1 MHEIV
6 RVTLENEMDLILAHK
21 RTMKLAE
28 LCGLSL
34 PVQTTFA
41 TAVSEIAR
49 CAIDEGKEAYLLLA
63 IQFLR
68 GGRKEIQAIIT
79 DTSAFCTEHA
89 EHLKYAR
96 RLIDDVVLESAPG
109 FTRVVLCYRIN
120 FSGTITEAR
129 IASFIEYFKTEPPI
143 SPYDEI
149 RRKNNQLQSLADK
162 LTESENKFRQLADSL
177 PHMLWTA
184 TPDGPV
190 DYFNRRWYE
199 YTGLDG
205 IQNWLPLVHPEDSP
219 KAEQTWSESL
229 RTGAPWLAQNRLRY
243 KRNSAAYR
251 WHEERG
257 VAVRD
262 DKGNIVKW
270 FVSATDIDDQKRL
283 EDKLRE
289 SEERAR
295 LSVDAAELG
304 MWELDVPTN
313 RLQSSDRFNTIFGY
327 EGSRQLAR
335 QEWLDHFHPD
345 DLLMRDEAPRTA
357 MKTGKLSYEARIIRK
372 DGALRWIQ
380 VQGKVFYNDKREPMR
395 LVGTLKDVTEHREMI
410 GALSESEQRFRSV
423 ADTAPVMIWMSGVD
437 KLCYYFNS
445 AWLTFTGR
453 MFEDEK
459 GNGWADNV
467 HPEDLA
473 MLLNVYNTSFDAHR
487 EFYIEYRLRR
497 QDGEYR
503 WISSKGVPRFSN
515 NDVFLGYIGV
525 CIHIHDQRLANE
537 ELEKKVAVRTSELKR
552 ANQALE
558 DKNRE
563 LERSNQE
570 LASFSYVASH
580 DLQEPL
586 RKIQAF
592 TQRITEAGE
601 FNETTHDYFNRIR
614 AGARRMQNLIDSLL
628 DFSRVNTSK
637 NIFEAVDLN
646 ALVQDV
652 LLHLKDMVEEK
663 AATMMVGV
671 MPQVNVIPVQFHQLL
686 LNLISNALKYS
697 KASVPPVIR
706 VDAERIKGASVMLA
720 DIDANKDYWAISVAD
735 NGIGF
740 EQQYEYKIFEIFQ
753 RLHGRHEYAGTGIGL
768 AICKKIAQNHYGTIV
783 ATGVPDEGSVFTVYI
798 PADH

>member
-6 RVTLENEMDLILAHK
+6 RVNLENEMDLILAHK

-49 CAIDEGKEAYLLLA
+49 CAIDQGKQAYLQLS
-63 IQFLR
+63 IQFIR
-68 GGRKEIQAIIT
+68 AARKEIQAVIS
-79 DTSAFCTEHA
+79 DTTAFCSDQA

-96 RLIDDVVLESAPG
+96 RLIDDVALESTPAA
-109 FTRVVLCYRIN
+109 TRVILRHRIN
-120 FSGTITEAR
+120 FAGTITEAR
-129 IASFIEYFKTEPPI
+129 IASFIDYFKTEPPI

-149 RRKNNQLQSLADK
+149 RRKNTQLQSLADK
-162 LTESENKFRQLADSL
+162 LSESEKKFRQLADSL
-177 PHMLWTA
+177 PHMLWTT
-184 TPDGPV
+184 TPDGTI

-199 YTGLDG
+199 YTGQEG
-205 IQNWLPLVHPEDSP
+205 TQNWLPVVHPEDSA
-219 KAEQTWSESL
+219 KVQETWAQSL
-229 RTGAPWLAQNRLRY
+229 RTGAPWFAQSRLRD
-243 KRNSAAYR
+243 KRANPNYR

-262 DKGNIVKW
+262 DKGNIIKW

-289 SEERAR
+289 SEERVR
-295 LSVDAAELG
+295 LSVEAAELG
-304 MWELDVPTN
+304 TWELDVTAN
-313 RLQSSDRFNTIFGY
+313 RLQSSDRYSKIFGY
-327 EGSRQLAR
+327 AGDEQLTRQQSAS
-335 QEWLDHFHPD
+335 HFHPD
-345 DLLMRDEAPRTA
+345 DLTLRDDALKAA
-357 MKTGKLSYEARIIRK
+357 MKSGKLSYEARIIRK
-372 DGALRWIQ
+372 DGAVRW
-380 VQGKVFYNDKREPMR
+380 VHAQGKVFYDARREPVR
-395 LVGTLKDVTEHREMI
+395 VVGTLKDITEHREMI
-410 GALSESEQRFRSV
+410 GALSESEQRFKSV
-423 ADTAPVMIWMSGVD
+423 ADTAPVMIWMSGTD

-453 MFEDEK
+453 THEEELSD
-459 GNGWADNV
+459 GWLEGV
-467 HPEDLA
+467 HPDDRSVV
-473 MLLNVYNTSFDAHR
+473 LNVYNTNFDARR
-487 EFYIEYRLRR
+487 EYYMEYRLRR
-497 QDGEYR
+497 FDGEYR
-503 WISSKGVPRFSN
+503 WISAKGVPRFSN
-515 NDVFLGYIGV
+515 KEVFMGYIGG
-525 CIHIHDQRLANE
+525 CIDIHDQRLANE
-537 ELEKKVAVRTSELKR
+537 ELEKKVANRTSELKR
-552 ANQALE
+552 ANHALE
-558 DKNRE
+558 EKNRE

-601 FNETTHDYFNRIR
+601 FNDTTRDYFNRIR

-637 NIFEAVDLN
+637 NIFESVDLN
-646 ALVQDV
+646 VLVQDV

-663 AATMMVGV
+663 SAAVTVGTL
-671 MPQVNVIPVQFHQLL
+671 PQVNVIPVQFHQLM

-697 KASVPPVIR
+697 KANVPPV
-706 VDAERIKGASVMLA
+706 VAVTAERIAGSSVMLA
-720 DIDANKDYWAISVAD
+720 DIDANRDYWVIRVID

-740 EQQYEYKIFEIFQ
+740 EQQYEHKIFEIFQ

-768 AICKKIAQNHYGTIV
+768 AICKKIAQNHYGMIV
-783 ATGVPDEGSVFTVYI
+783 AKGVPDEGSVFTLYI
-798 PADH
+798 PADQ

>member
-6 RVTLENEMDLILAHK
+6 RVNLENEMDLILAHK

-63 IQFLR
+63 IEFLR

-79 DTSAFCTEHA
+79 DTSAFCTEQA

-96 RLIDDVVLESAPG
+96 RLIDDVVLESTPAV
-109 FTRVVLCYRIN
+109 TRVILCHRIN

-129 IASFIEYFKTEPPI
+129 ILSFTEYFRTEPPI

-149 RRKNNQLQSLADK
+149 RRKNTQLQSLADK
-162 LTESENKFRQLADSL
+162 FAESEKKFRQLADSL

-184 TPDGPV
+184 APDGTI
-190 DYFNRRWYE
+190 DYFNKRWYE
-199 YTGLDG
+199 YAGTDG
-205 IQNWLPLVHPEDSP
+205 IQSWLPVVHPEDSP
-219 KAEQTWSESL
+219 KAQETWGESL
-229 RTGAPWLAQNRLRY
+229 RTGAPWFAQNRLRD
-243 KRNSAAYR
+243 KRNASVYR

-262 DKGNIVKW
+262 DKGNIIKW

-289 SEERAR
+289 SEEY
-295 LSVDAAELG
+295 
-304 MWELDVPTN
+304 T
-313 RLQSSDRFNTIFGY
+313 
-327 EGSRQLAR
+327 
-335 QEWLDHFHPD
+335 
-345 DLLMRDEAPRTA
+345 
-357 MKTGKLSYEARIIRK
+357 
-372 DGALRWIQ
+372 
-380 VQGKVFYNDKREPMR
+380 
-395 LVGTLKDVTEHREMI
+395 
-410 GALSESEQRFRSV
+410 
-423 ADTAPVMIWMSGVD
+423 
-437 KLCYYFNS
+437 
-445 AWLTFTGR
+445 
-453 MFEDEK
+453 
-459 GNGWADNV
+459 
-467 HPEDLA
+467 
-473 MLLNVYNTSFDAHR
+473 
-487 EFYIEYRLRR
+487 
-497 QDGEYR
+497 
-503 WISSKGVPRFSN
+503 
-515 NDVFLGYIGV
+515 
-525 CIHIHDQRLANE
+525 RLANE

-601 FNETTHDYFNRIR
+601 FNDTTRDYFNRIR

-637 NIFEAVDLN
+637 NIFESVDLN
-646 ALVQDV
+646 VLVQDV

-663 AATMMVGV
+663 AATVLVSM
-671 MPQVNVIPVQFHQLL
+671 MPQASVIPVQFHQLL
-686 LNLISNALKYS
+686 LNLISNALKYG
-697 KASVPPVIR
+697 KTNVPPIVRIE
-706 VDAERIKGASVMLA
+706 AERIKGISVVLA
-720 DIDANKDYWAISVAD
+720 DIDANKEYWAISIVD

-740 EQQYEYKIFEIFQ
+740 EQQYEHKIFEIFQ

-768 AICKKIAQNHYGTIV
+768 AICKKIVQNHYGTIV

>member
-6 RVTLENEMDLILAHK
+6 RVNLENEMDLILAHK

-49 CAIDEGKEAYLLLA
+49 CAIDEGKDAYLLLA

-68 GGRKEIQAIIT
+68 GGRKDIQAIIT
-79 DTSAFCTEHA
+79 DSSAFCTEQA

-96 RLIDDVVLESAPG
+96 RLIDDVILENAPG

-129 IASFIEYFKTEPPI
+129 IASFIEYFRTEPPI

-162 LTESENKFRQLADSL
+162 LTESEKKFRQLADSL

-184 TPDGPV
+184 APDGTI

-205 IQNWLPLVHPEDSP
+205 IHNWLPLVHPEDSP
-219 KAEQTWSESL
+219 KTEEIWNESL
-229 RTGAPWLAQNRLRY
+229 RTGVPWFSQNRLRD
-243 KRNSAAYR
+243 KRNASYR

-304 MWELDVPTN
+304 TWELDVPTN
-313 RLQSSDRFNTIFGY
+313 RLQSSDRFNAIFGY
-327 EGSRQLAR
+327 EGSSQLTR

-345 DLLMRDEAPRTA
+345 DLQMRDDTIKMAL
-357 MKTGKLSYEARIIRK
+357 KTGKLSYEARVIRK

-423 ADTAPVMIWMSGVD
+423 ADTAPVMIWMSGTD

-445 AWLTFTGR
+445 AWLSFTGR
-453 MFEDEK
+453 VLDEEK

-473 MLLNVYNTSFDAHR
+473 MLLNVYDTSFDAHR

-537 ELEKKVAVRTSELKR
+537 ELEKKVSVRTSELKR

-592 TQRITEAGE
+592 TQRITEAGV
-601 FNETTHDYFNRIR
+601 FNETTRDYFNRIR

-637 NIFEAVDLN
+637 NIFEPMDLN
-646 ALVQDV
+646 VLVQDV

-663 AATMMVGV
+663 AAIITVGT

-697 KASVPPVIR
+697 KADVPPVIR
-706 VDAERIKGASVMLA
+706 VEAGRIKGASVMLA
-720 DIDANKDYWAISVAD
+720 DIDANKNYWAISVAD

-768 AICKKIAQNHYGTIV
+768 AICKKIVQNHYGAIV